1 MDAPLGT
8 AARNNPVSRK
18 GQHKQIH
25 LTWDEEMQ
33 PESLKPVLTF
43 VSIEVDLHSRIS
55 TGVKDLPGVN
65 LDNGH
70 SAGARGRQTLS
81 LL

>member
-1 MDAPLGT
+1 
-8 AARNNPVSRK
+8 
-18 GQHKQIH
+18 
-25 LTWDEEMQ
+25 MQ
-33 PESLKPVLTF
+33 PASLKPVLTF
-43 VSIEVDLHSRIS
+43 VCIKVDLHSRIS